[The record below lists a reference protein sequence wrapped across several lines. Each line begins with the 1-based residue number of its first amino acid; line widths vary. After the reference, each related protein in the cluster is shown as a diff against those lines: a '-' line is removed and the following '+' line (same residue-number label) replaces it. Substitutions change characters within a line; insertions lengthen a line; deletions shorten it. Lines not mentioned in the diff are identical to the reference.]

1 METVLLAMQDTQ
13 LSVEPVNLHPLLDLL
28 TSAVKLGIGKTNSVL
43 LVPMDTLL
51 MVAKYVLKSVIN
63 AKLTITLENVPL
75 ASRDTILS
83 MVPVHSHHQTTPTLL
98 TSDVE
103 VGIGTTKFA
112 FLAQTTG
119 FSTQTEFVFQ

>member
-13 LSVEPVNLHPLLDLL
+13 LSMEPVNLHPLLDLL

-43 LVPMDTLL
+43 LAPMDTLL
-51 MVAKYVLKSVIN
+51 MVAKFAPKSVIN
-63 AKLTITLENVPL
+63 ARLTITLENVPL
-75 ASRDTILS
+75 ASRDTISS
-83 MVPVHSHHQTTPTLL
+83 MVLVHSHHQTMPSLL

-112 FLAQTTG
+112 FLVQTTG
-119 FSTQTEFVFQ
+119 FSTQMEYVFQ